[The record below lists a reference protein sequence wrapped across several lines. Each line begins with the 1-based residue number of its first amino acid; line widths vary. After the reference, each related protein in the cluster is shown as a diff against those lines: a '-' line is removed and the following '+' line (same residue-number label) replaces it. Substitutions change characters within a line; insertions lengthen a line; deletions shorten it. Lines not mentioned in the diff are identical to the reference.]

1 MQTTLI
7 RNSINFKVFVFH
19 TRYFSIPKLHLVLFL
34 FSHKT
39 FYCISCERGGTSKT
53 WQFISNLLIF
63 TSFAEHNWKLEVEA
77 VAKPYIYSQIL
88 GEHTQSIPK
97 HDIYRFDTPNILSG
111 ECFTRRPLAGVTTSS
126 LPCLPGAG
134 HCGNSSSEKYLP
146 PNLDRDKGSNQELKL
161 GQIFVCP
168 GPTPLSHSVD
178 NRPLWRWPGDPLC
191 AVPGAGRSHISRG

>member
-77 VAKPYIYSQIL
+77 VAKPYIFPNFRWAHTKYSKTRHLQIWYTKYSVRWMF
-88 GEHTQSIPK
+88 HSPAPSRANNFISP
-97 HDIYRFDTPNILSG
+97 LSAW
-111 ECFTRRPLAGVTTSS
+111 CWPLW
-126 LPCLPGAG
+126 
-134 HCGNSSSEKYLP
+134 
-146 PNLDRDKGSNQELKL
+146 KL
-161 GQIFVCP
+161 FIWKIFATKP
-168 GPTPLSHSVD
+168 GPGQ
-178 NRPLWRWPGDPLC
+178 RE
-191 AVPGAGRSHISRG
+191 